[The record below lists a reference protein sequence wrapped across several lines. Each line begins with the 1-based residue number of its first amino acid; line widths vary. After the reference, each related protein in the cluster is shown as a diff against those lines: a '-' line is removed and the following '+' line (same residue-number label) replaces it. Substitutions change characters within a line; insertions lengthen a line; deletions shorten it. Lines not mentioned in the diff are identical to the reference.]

1 MGSDCA
7 RRMKERLRQA
17 LQPTRLELRDDSAAH
32 AGHAGQ
38 RGHGGGHFFLSIASP
53 RFDGKSL
60 AACHRLV
67 YDALDGMFSEEIHA
81 LSIDI
86 DRG

>member
-1 MGSDCA
+1 MRELAQQIRA
-7 RRMKERLRQA
+7 RLEQA

-38 RGHGGGHFFLSIASP
+38 RGHGGGHFCLSIASP
-53 RFDGKSL
+53 RFEGKSL

-67 YDALDGMFSEEIHA
+67 YDALDGMFSKDIHA